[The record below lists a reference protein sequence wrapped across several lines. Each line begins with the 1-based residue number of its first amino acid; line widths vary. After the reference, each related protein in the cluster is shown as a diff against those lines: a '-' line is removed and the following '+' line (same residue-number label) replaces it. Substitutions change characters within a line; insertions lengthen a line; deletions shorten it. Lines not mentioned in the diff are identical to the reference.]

1 MLAATFLVKKLSQSF
16 IAVSLEEMYLDRKQL
31 NYIEGCPINNNTY
44 NLSGLIRIVKLVSR
58 HLLKA
63 DLILSN

>member
-1 MLAATFLVKKLSQSF
+1 MLAATFLVKKPSQSV
-16 IAVSLEEMYLDRKQL
+16 IVVSLEELYLDKKTQL
-31 NYIEGCPINNNTY
+31 NYIERCPINHNSY

-63 DLILSN
+63 DFKR